1 MHAHVVGKPIARPV
15 RAPELLSVRTC
26 LIVIVGLNALLWSGI
41 WALASYLT

>member
-1 MHAHVVGKPIARPV
+1 MHAHVVGKPIAQSV
-15 RAPELLSVRTC
+15 RAPKPLSPRTC